1 MLYRVHLAL
10 AGFEITT
17 LVVIGNACTGSYKSN
32 YHTITTTTTDHHDIT
47 KILLKVA
54 FNTINQSTSHAT
66 RIERFNKGSDQL
78 YRLLS
83 LYIGYLQ
90 YLMLSNM

>member
-1 MLYRVHLAL
+1 M
-10 AGFEITT
+10 
-17 LVVIGNACTGSYKSN
+17 
-32 YHTITTTTTDHHDIT
+32 
-47 KILLKVA
+47 LLKEA

-83 LYIGYLQ
+83 LYICYLQ
-90 YLMLSNM
+90 YLMLSMQYLMLSMQYLMLSMQHLMLSNM